1 MKFIR
6 IEGVYYNVNYI
17 KSVRVVRSDKGEY
30 EAEAEVVLEIEGGG
44 RDCFGFKNWEDAE
57 IFQYDIMR
65 QMIV

>member
-17 KSVRVVRSDKGEY
+17 KTVRVVRSDKGAY
-30 EAEAEVVLEIEGGG
+30 EAEVLLEIEGGG

-57 IFQYDIMR
+57 IFQYDIMK